1 MLFYPVLVRGAVTM
15 RTLGLTFLTLGLL
28 VAAVPAATAQDACQ
42 TAFTLV
48 GKEDLNWYLESGTAP
63 NPTLTGCPDETI
75 TFTLE
80 VEGGVPHNFAIQGVA
95 GAPPATDPFT
105 EGDTQTYEFTA
116 PASGSATYIC
126 TIHPSTMKGTINFA
140 STSGG
145 NGGGNGE
152 NTNDSPGF
160 GIAFLALA
168 AVGAALVLRRK

>member
-1 MLFYPVLVRGAVTM
+1 M
-15 RTLGLTFLTLGLL
+15 RTLGLTFVTLGLL

-48 GKEDLNWYLESGTAP
+48 GKEDLNWYLEGGTAP
-63 NPTLTGCPDETI
+63 NPTLTGCPGDAI

-80 VEGGVPHNFAIQGVA
+80 VEGGVPHNFAIQGVD
-95 GAPPATDPFT
+95 GAPPATDPFS

-140 STSGG
+140 ETAGA
-145 NGGGNGE
+145 NGDGGNGE

-160 GIAFLALA
+160 GIAFLVLA